1 MDFLFLLKIKIM
13 ASILPPCTKEE
24 LEKKIKK
31 QNLMILLQIVV
42 LFFMIIFAVFST
54 VENGIS
60 FHTFL
65 PLFFTPMLFVMFF
78 EVKSLK
84 KKLASRK

>member
-1 MDFLFLLKIKIM
+1 M
-13 ASILPPCTKEE
+13 ASALPPYTKEE
-24 LEKKIKK
+24 LQKKIKK
-31 QNLMILLQIVV
+31 QNLMIILQVIV
-42 LFFMIIFAVFST
+42 LFCMIIFAVFST
-54 VENGIS
+54 IENGLS

-84 KKLASRK
+84 KQLASRK

>member
-1 MDFLFLLKIKIM
+1 M
-13 ASILPPCTKEE
+13 ASALPPYTKEE
-24 LEKKIKK
+24 LQKKIKK
-31 QNLMILLQIVV
+31 QNLMIILQVIV
-42 LFFMIIFAVFST
+42 LFCMIIFAVFST
-54 VENGIS
+54 VENGLS

-84 KKLASRK
+84 KQLASRK